1 MPESFRWPDVRLPL
15 VPGAAIVTG
24 GASGIGRAVAE
35 ALAAQGAPVVCIDCM
50 PAATAGMDRGP
61 RSPGAASSPA
71 APPGSA
77 ASPGPYALYL
87 ERDVRD
93 FAAAEAAVREVESK
107 LGPASILVACAG
119 IRRDRAA
126 WNMSEEDWK
135 TVLDVDLTGSFT
147 YARAL
152 APRMRERGQGRI
164 VFVSSING
172 LRGKFGQAN
181 YAAAKAGLVGLAK
194 TLAREL
200 GPRGITVNVVAPGMV
215 RTPLTASL
223 TPEQIEQARHETVLG
238 RLGEPEDVA
247 ATTLFL
253 CSSLARH
260 VTGEVVRVDG
270 GQAL

>member
-1 MPESFRWPDVRLPL
+1 MEEVRWSDVRLPL

-35 ALAAQGAPVVCIDCM
+35 ALTAQGARVACVDRVAPAVAGLNVGPREPGEASCPTPPSG
-50 PAATAGMDRGP
+50 PAASHP
-61 RSPGAASSPA
+61 
-71 APPGSA
+71 
-77 ASPGPYALYL
+77 PYALYL

-93 FAAAEAAVREVESK
+93 FAAAEDAVREVEAK

-119 IRRDRAA
+119 IRRDRAS
-126 WNMSEEDWK
+126 WNLSEEDWR

-215 RTPLTASL
+215 RTPLTANL
-223 TPEQIEQARHETVLG
+223 TPEQLEQSRRETVLG

-247 ATTLFL
+247 ATILFL

-270 GQAL
+270 GQAI